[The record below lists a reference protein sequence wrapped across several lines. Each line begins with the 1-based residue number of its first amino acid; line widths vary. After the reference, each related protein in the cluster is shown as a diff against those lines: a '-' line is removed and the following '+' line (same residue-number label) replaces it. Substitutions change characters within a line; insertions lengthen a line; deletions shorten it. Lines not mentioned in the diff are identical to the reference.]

1 MQSRSNARV
10 IWRMLG
16 LVRPLSGFMV
26 ISVLCGVAGFCCAT
40 FLPVLAVW
48 EACSIVLRQEPPL
61 SLGVCLG
68 TLALMALLRG
78 ILRYAEQIC
87 NHYIAFK
94 LLAHIRSEVFAS
106 LRRLAPARLSGV
118 DRGSLISTLTS
129 DIELLEVFFA
139 HTISPVCI
147 AALMLVVM
155 VAFTGSFA
163 WQLGLV
169 MLVAQL
175 VVGAVVPI
183 MVFRVSGNGGRVVR
197 DRAAGLSTFVLD
209 GLRGLTEVLQFDV
222 GASRLRTLD
231 ERSRRLAGAQRAVSA
246 VGSTGSA
253 AADAAIAAFSLAELL
268 VGVNLHMAGVV
279 DASAV
284 AISAAAMLGS
294 FGPAVA
300 LASLGS
306 TLQGTLAAAHRVIDV
321 LEEEPVVEE
330 VSEGDT
336 ISFGGAAAKNASFSY
351 GRKRIL
357 DNVTVEIPKGSIVG
371 IAGKSGSGKSTLCRL
386 MMRFWDVDRGQISIS
401 DQRIDTIRTDNL
413 RDMEA
418 LVEQDTYLFHQ
429 SIRDNLLIAKPH
441 AIQSEL
447 DAACRAA
454 SIYDFIMGL
463 PEGYDA
469 EVGELGDTLS
479 GGERQRLGLARAF
492 LHDAPFLIL
501 DEPTSNLDSL
511 NEGIILCSLDRQR
524 RKRTVLLVSHR
535 ASTMAVADRVYS
547 MDSGRVS

>member
-1 MQSRSNARV
+1 MHSRSNARV

>member
-48 EACSIVLRQEPPL
+48 EACSIVLQQEPPL

-169 MLVAQL
+169 MLAAQL

-231 ERSRRLAGAQRAVSA
+231 ERSRRLAGAQRTVSA

-268 VGVNLHMAGVV
+268 VGVNLHMAGIV

-454 SIYDFIMGL
+454 SVYDFIMGL

-492 LHDAPFLIL
+492 LHDAPLLIL

-535 ASTMAVADRVYS
+535 ASTMAVADRVFS

>member
-61 SLGVCLG
+61 PLGVCLG

-231 ERSRRLAGAQRAVSA
+231 ERSRRLAGAQRAISA

-268 VGVNLHMAGVV
+268 VGMNLHMAGVV

-454 SIYDFIMGL
+454 SVYDFIMGL

-492 LHDAPFLIL
+492 LHDAPLLIL

-511 NEGIILCSLDRQR
+511 NEGIILRSLDRQR

>member
-1 MQSRSNARV
+1 MQSRSNAHV

-253 AADAAIAAFSLAELL
+253 AADAAITAFSLAELL

-454 SIYDFIMGL
+454 SVYDFIMGL

-492 LHDAPFLIL
+492 LHDAPLLIL

-547 MDSGRVS
+547 MDNGRVS

>member
-48 EACSIVLRQEPPL
+48 EACFIVLRQEPPL
-61 SLGVCLG
+61 PLGVCLG

-535 ASTMAVADRVYS
+535 ASTMAVADRVFS

>member
-94 LLAHIRSEVFAS
+94 LLAHIRSEIFAS

-535 ASTMAVADRVYS
+535 ASTMAVADRVFS

>member
-231 ERSRRLAGAQRAVSA
+231 ERSRRLAGAQRALSA

-454 SIYDFIMGL
+454 SVYDFIMGL

-492 LHDAPFLIL
+492 LHDAPLLIL

-511 NEGIILCSLDRQR
+511 NEGIILRSLDRQR

>member
-454 SIYDFIMGL
+454 SVYDFIMGL
-463 PEGYDA
+463 PEGYDT
-469 EVGELGDTLS
+469 EVGELGNTLS

-492 LHDAPFLIL
+492 LHDAPLLIL

-535 ASTMAVADRVYS
+535 AGTMAVADRVFS

>member
-61 SLGVCLG
+61 PLGVCLG

-231 ERSRRLAGAQRAVSA
+231 ERSRRLAGAQRAISA

-321 LEEEPVVEE
+321 LEEEPAVEE

-371 IAGKSGSGKSTLCRL
+371 IVGKSGSGKSTLCRL

-454 SIYDFIMGL
+454 SVYDFIMGL

-492 LHDAPFLIL
+492 LHDAPLLIL

-547 MDSGRVS
+547 MDIGRVS

>member
-61 SLGVCLG
+61 PLGVCFG

-94 LLAHIRSEVFAS
+94 LLAHIRSEIFAS

-535 ASTMAVADRVYS
+535 ASTMAVADRVFS

>member
-94 LLAHIRSEVFAS
+94 LLAHIRSEIFAS

-231 ERSRRLAGAQRAVSA
+231 ERSRRLAGAQRAISA

-454 SIYDFIMGL
+454 SVYDFIMGL

-492 LHDAPFLIL
+492 LHDAPLLIL

>member
-454 SIYDFIMGL
+454 SVYDFIMGL

-492 LHDAPFLIL
+492 LHDAPLLIL

-547 MDSGRVS
+547 MDNGRVS

>member
-61 SLGVCLG
+61 PLGVCLG

-94 LLAHIRSEVFAS
+94 LLAHIRSEIFAS

-268 VGVNLHMAGVV
+268 VGVNLHMAGVI

-429 SIRDNLLIAKPH
+429 SVRDNLLIAKPH

-492 LHDAPFLIL
+492 LHDAPLLIL

-547 MDSGRVS
+547 MDGGRVS

>member
-94 LLAHIRSEVFAS
+94 LLAHIRSEIFAS

-454 SIYDFIMGL
+454 SVYDFIMGL

-535 ASTMAVADRVYS
+535 ASTMAVADRVFS

>member
-68 TLALMALLRG
+68 TLVLMALLRG

-169 MLVAQL
+169 MLAAQL

-231 ERSRRLAGAQRAVSA
+231 ERSRRLAGAQRTVSA

-454 SIYDFIMGL
+454 SVYDFIMGL

-492 LHDAPFLIL
+492 LHDAPLLIL

-547 MDSGRVS
+547 MDIGRVS

>member
-61 SLGVCLG
+61 PLGVCLG

-94 LLAHIRSEVFAS
+94 LLAHIRSEIFAS

-454 SIYDFIMGL
+454 SVYDFIMGL

-535 ASTMAVADRVYS
+535 ASTMAVADRVFS

>member
-16 LVRPLSGFMV
+16 LVRPLSGFMI
-26 ISVLCGVAGFCCAT
+26 ISILCGVAGFCCAT

-48 EACSIVLRQEPPL
+48 EACSIALQREPPL
-61 SLGVCLG
+61 SPGVCLG
-68 TLALMALLRG
+68 ALALMALLRG
-78 ILRYAEQIC
+78 ILRYVEQTC
-87 NHYIAFK
+87 NHYIAFR
-94 LLAHIRSEVFAS
+94 LLAHIRSKIFAS
-106 LRRLAPARLSGV
+106 LRRLAPARLSGA

-147 AALMLVVM
+147 AAIMLVVM

-175 VVGAVVPI
+175 VVGVAVPI
-183 MVFRVSGNGGRVVR
+183 MVFRASGNGGRVVR

-222 GASRLRTLD
+222 GASRLKTLD
-231 ERSRRLAGAQRAVSA
+231 ERSRRLAGTQRSLSA
-246 VGSTGSA
+246 MSSTGSA
-253 AADAAIAAFSLAELL
+253 VADAAIAAFSLAELM
-268 VGVNLHMAGVV
+268 VGVSLHMAGVI
-279 DASAV
+279 DASAAV
-284 AISAAAMLGS
+284 ISTAATLGS
-294 FGPAVA
+294 FGPVVA

-306 TLQGTLAAAHRVIDV
+306 TLQGTLASAHRVLDILD
-321 LEEEPVVEE
+321 EEPAVEE
-330 VSEGDT
+330 ISEGDT
-336 ISFGGAAAKNASFSY
+336 IVFGGAAAKSVSFSY
-351 GRKRIL
+351 GRERIL
-357 DNVTVEIPKGSIVG
+357 DNVTVEIPKGTIVG
-371 IAGKSGSGKSTLCRL
+371 IEGKSGSGKSTLCRL
-386 MMRFWDVDRGQISIS
+386 MMRFWDVDRGQVSIS

-454 SIYDFIMGL
+454 SVYDFIMSL
-463 PEGYDA
+463 PEGFDA

-492 LHDAPFLIL
+492 LHDAQLLIL

-535 ASTMAVADRVYS
+535 ASTMAVADRIFS
-547 MDSGRVS
+547 IDSGRVS

>member
-492 LHDAPFLIL
+492 LHDAPLLIL

-547 MDSGRVS
+547 MDGGRVS

>member
-1 MQSRSNARV
+1 M
-10 IWRMLG
+10 
-16 LVRPLSGFMV
+16 
-26 ISVLCGVAGFCCAT
+26 
-40 FLPVLAVW
+40 
-48 EACSIVLRQEPPL
+48 
-61 SLGVCLG
+61 
-68 TLALMALLRG
+68 
-78 ILRYAEQIC
+78 
-87 NHYIAFK
+87 
-94 LLAHIRSEVFAS
+94 
-106 LRRLAPARLSGV
+106 
-118 DRGSLISTLTS
+118 
-129 DIELLEVFFA
+129 
-139 HTISPVCI
+139 
-147 AALMLVVM
+147 
-155 VAFTGSFA
+155 
-163 WQLGLV
+163 
-169 MLVAQL
+169 
-175 VVGAVVPI
+175 
-183 MVFRVSGNGGRVVR
+183 
-197 DRAAGLSTFVLD
+197 
-209 GLRGLTEVLQFDV
+209 
-222 GASRLRTLD
+222 
-231 ERSRRLAGAQRAVSA
+231 
-246 VGSTGSA
+246 
-253 AADAAIAAFSLAELL
+253 
-268 VGVNLHMAGVV
+268 
-279 DASAV
+279 
-284 AISAAAMLGS
+284 
-294 FGPAVA
+294 
-300 LASLGS
+300 
-306 TLQGTLAAAHRVIDV
+306 
-321 LEEEPVVEE
+321 VEE

-454 SIYDFIMGL
+454 SVYDFIMGL

-492 LHDAPFLIL
+492 LH
-501 DEPTSNLDSL
+501 EPTSNLDSL

-535 ASTMAVADRVYS
+535 ASTMAVADRVFS

>member
-68 TLALMALLRG
+68 TLVLMALLRG

-169 MLVAQL
+169 MLAAQL

-231 ERSRRLAGAQRAVSA
+231 ERSRRLAGAQRTVSA

-268 VGVNLHMAGVV
+268 VGVNLHMASVV

-454 SIYDFIMGL
+454 SVYDFIMGL

-492 LHDAPFLIL
+492 LHDAPLLIL

>member
-61 SLGVCLG
+61 PLGVCLG

-492 LHDAPFLIL
+492 LHDAPLLIL

-547 MDSGRVS
+547 MDNGRVS

>member
-68 TLALMALLRG
+68 TLALMVLLRG

-535 ASTMAVADRVYS
+535 ASTMAVADRIFS

>member
-94 LLAHIRSEVFAS
+94 LLAHIRSEIFAS

-357 DNVTVEIPKGSIVG
+357 DNVTIEIPKGSIVG

-492 LHDAPFLIL
+492 LHDAPLLIL

-535 ASTMAVADRVYS
+535 ASTMAVADRVFS

>member
-48 EACSIVLRQEPPL
+48 EACSIVLSQEPPL

-454 SIYDFIMGL
+454 SVYDFIMGL
-463 PEGYDA
+463 PEGYDT

-492 LHDAPFLIL
+492 LHDAPLLIL

-511 NEGIILCSLDRQR
+511 NEGIILRSLDRQR

-535 ASTMAVADRVYS
+535 ASTMAVADRVFS

>member
-94 LLAHIRSEVFAS
+94 LLAHIRSEIFAS

-231 ERSRRLAGAQRAVSA
+231 ERSRRLAGAQCAVSA

-371 IAGKSGSGKSTLCRL
+371 IVGKSGSGKSTLCRL

-454 SIYDFIMGL
+454 SVYDFIMGL
-463 PEGYDA
+463 PEGYDT

-492 LHDAPFLIL
+492 LHDAPLLIL

>member
-61 SLGVCLG
+61 PLGVCLG

-169 MLVAQL
+169 MFVAQL

-231 ERSRRLAGAQRAVSA
+231 ERSRRLAGAQRAISA

-492 LHDAPFLIL
+492 LHDAPLLIL

-535 ASTMAVADRVYS
+535 ASTMAVADRIFS

>member
-61 SLGVCLG
+61 PLGVCLG

-94 LLAHIRSEVFAS
+94 LLAHIRSEIFAS

-183 MVFRVSGNGGRVVR
+183 MVFRASGNGGRVVR

-231 ERSRRLAGAQRAVSA
+231 ERSCRLAGAQRAVSA

-306 TLQGTLAAAHRVIDV
+306 TLQGTLASAHRVLDV

-330 VSEGDT
+330 VDEGDT
-336 ISFGGAAAKNASFSY
+336 ISFGGAAAKNVSFSY
-351 GRKRIL
+351 GRERVL

-386 MMRFWDVDRGQISIS
+386 MMRFWDVDRGQVSIS
-401 DQRIDTIRTDNL
+401 CQRIDTIRTDNL

-454 SIYDFIMGL
+454 SVYDFIMGL

-492 LHDAPFLIL
+492 LHDAPLLIL

-535 ASTMAVADRVYS
+535 ASTMAVADRVFS

>member
-371 IAGKSGSGKSTLCRL
+371 IVGKSGSGKSTLCRL

-454 SIYDFIMGL
+454 SVYDFIMGL
-463 PEGYDA
+463 PEGYDT
-469 EVGELGDTLS
+469 EVGELGNTLS

-492 LHDAPFLIL
+492 LHDAPLLIL

-547 MDSGRVS
+547 MDNGRVS

>member
-94 LLAHIRSEVFAS
+94 LLAHIRSEIFAS

-492 LHDAPFLIL
+492 LHDAPLLIL

-547 MDSGRVS
+547 MDGGRVS

>member
-268 VGVNLHMAGVV
+268 VGVNLHMAGIV

-336 ISFGGAAAKNASFSY
+336 ISFGGATAKNASFSY

-371 IAGKSGSGKSTLCRL
+371 IVGKSGSGKSTLCRL

-454 SIYDFIMGL
+454 SVYDFIMGL
-463 PEGYDA
+463 PEGYDT
-469 EVGELGDTLS
+469 EVGELGNTLS

-492 LHDAPFLIL
+492 LHDAPLLIL

-547 MDSGRVS
+547 MDNGRVS

>member
-169 MLVAQL
+169 MLAAQL

-231 ERSRRLAGAQRAVSA
+231 ERSRRLAGAQRAISA

-253 AADAAIAAFSLAELL
+253 AADAATAAFSLAELL

-454 SIYDFIMGL
+454 SVYDFIMGL

-492 LHDAPFLIL
+492 LHDAPLLIL

>member
-68 TLALMALLRG
+68 TLVLMALLRG

-231 ERSRRLAGAQRAVSA
+231 ERSRRLAGAQRAISA

-253 AADAAIAAFSLAELL
+253 AADAAITAFSLAELL

-454 SIYDFIMGL
+454 SVYDFIMGL

-492 LHDAPFLIL
+492 LHDAPLLIL

-535 ASTMAVADRVYS
+535 ASTMAVADRIFS